1 MTNGSYITEF
11 LLLGFSEV
19 REIQLMQFVIF
30 LLIYLAALIGNILI
44 ITTVAADSSLGN
56 SMYFFL
62 ANLSVMDLGYIS
74 VTMLKAM
81 ANCLMNSRLISYS
94 ECIIQVFFLFFFMAS
109 DYFLLTVMAYDRY
122 VAICDPLHYETV
134 VNKEAAV
141 QMAAITWISGLF
153 YATVHTGATFAVPF
167 CSNIINQFFCEI
179 PQLLKLSCN
188 DLYLVEVVALG
199 LSACLGL
206 GCFSFIVVSY
216 VEIFKTVFRIPSVQG
231 REKAFSTCIP
241 HLTVVFLFLFTG
253 TFANLNPTSS
263 SVVGLNRIIT
273 MAYCIL
279 PPVMN
284 PIIYSMRNK
293 EIKAGLWKLY
303 CKFWRE
309 PINQKQ
315 SSLSLQHRIQSGHK
329 KP

>member
-1 MTNGSYITEF
+1 MSNESFVTEF

-19 REIQLMQFVIF
+19 REVQLVQFAVF

-44 ITTVAADSSLGN
+44 ITAVATDSGLHSP
-56 SMYFFL
+56 MYFFL
-62 ANLSVMDLGYIS
+62 ANLSLMDLGFIS
-74 VTMLKAM
+74 VTTLKAM
-81 ANCLMNSRLISYS
+81 ANCLMNSRLISHS

-122 VAICDPLHYETV
+122 VAICDPLHYEIV
-134 VNKEAAV
+134 VNKEVAI

-153 YATVHTGATFAVPF
+153 YACVHTGATFTVPF

-179 PQLLKLSCN
+179 PQLLKLSCS
-188 DLYLVEVVALG
+188 DLYLIEVAVLG
-199 LSACLGL
+199 FSACLGL
-206 GCFSFIVVSY
+206 GCFGFIVVSY

-241 HLTVVFLFLFTG
+241 HLIVVSLFLFTG

-263 SVVGLNRIIT
+263 SLVGLDRVIT
-273 MAYCIL
+273 MSYCIL

-284 PIIYSMRNK
+284 PIIYSIRNR
-293 EIKAGLWKLY
+293 EIKAVLWKLY
-303 CKFWRE
+303 YKSWRE
-309 PINQKQ
+309 SINQK
-315 SSLSLQHRIQSGHK
+315 
-329 KP
+329 